1 MLDRSLAPLFR
12 FAGEALL
19 RPDPEALLKSV
30 PEVRENAFLTEEF
43 EQELVNDPEGVV
55 VEYVRLFLNPAGGV
69 CPLYQSAYDEPKQ
82 LWGWSHHQALA
93 WYGSEGYGSE
103 GIEAENPGEPADHAG
118 RLLIF
123 LAHLLDRGS
132 APERIEAFY
141 EDHLRWLMDLSARV
155 DRETRHPFF
164 RTLAET
170 LELAL
175 EPAVVCQ

>member
-19 RPDPEALLKSV
+19 RPDPVALLKSV
-30 PEVRENAFLTEEF
+30 PEVKENGFLTEEF
-43 EQELVNDPEGVV
+43 EQELTGDPDGVV
-55 VEYVRLFLNPAGGV
+55 VEYVRLFLNPAGSS
-69 CPLYQSAYDEPKQ
+69 CALYQSAYDKPER
-82 LWGWSHHQALA
+82 LSGWSHHRALA
-93 WYGSEGYGSE
+93 WYGSEG
-103 GIEAENPGEPADHAG
+103 IEVTNPEEPADHAG
-118 RLLIF
+118 RLLMF
-123 LAHLLDRGS
+123 LAHLLEQGA

-141 EDHLRWLMDLSARV
+141 EDHLRWLIDLSARV

>member
-12 FAGEALL
+12 FAGAALL

-30 PEVRENAFLTEEF
+30 PEVQENGFLTEEF

-55 VEYVRLFLNPAGGV
+55 VEFVRLFLNPAGSI
-69 CPLYQSAYDEPKQ
+69 CPLYQSAYDEPKE
-82 LWGWSHHQALA
+82 LRGWSHHRALA
-93 WYGSEGYGSE
+93 WYGSEGFE
-103 GIEAENPGEPADHAG
+103 VDNPGEPADHAG

-123 LAHLLDRGS
+123 LAHLLEQGAAR
-132 APERIEAFY
+132 ERIEAFY
-141 EDHLRWLMDLSARV
+141 QDHLRWLMDFSATV

-175 EPAVVCQ
+175 EPGVVCQ

>member
-19 RPDPEALLKSV
+19 RPDPEALLKNV
-30 PEVRENAFLTEEF
+30 PQVQENGFLTEEF
-43 EQELVNDPEGVV
+43 EQELANDSEGVV
-55 VEYVRLFLNPAGGV
+55 VEYVRLFLNPLGSS

-82 LWGWSHHQALA
+82 LRGWSHHRALA
-93 WYGSEGYGSE
+93 WYGSEGFE
-103 GIEAENPGEPADHAG
+103 LDNPEEPADHAG

-123 LAHLLDRGS
+123 LAHLLEQDA

-141 EDHLRWLMDLSARV
+141 EDHLRWLRDLSAKV

>member
-1 MLDRSLAPLFR
+1 MLDRSFAPLFR

-19 RPDPEALLKSV
+19 RPDPEALLKNV
-30 PEVRENAFLTEEF
+30 PEVQENGFLTEEF
-43 EQELVNDPEGVV
+43 EQELVSDPEGVMA
-55 VEYVRLFLNPAGGV
+55 EYVRLFLNPAGSA
-69 CPLYQSAYDEPKQ
+69 CSLYQSAYDEPSQ
-82 LWGWSHHQALA
+82 LKGWSHHRALA
-93 WYGSEGYGSE
+93 WYGSEGIDVE
-103 GIEAENPGEPADHAG
+103 IPGEPADHAG

-123 LAHLLDRGS
+123 LAHLLEKGA

-141 EDHLRWLMDLSARV
+141 EDHLRWLTDLSAKV